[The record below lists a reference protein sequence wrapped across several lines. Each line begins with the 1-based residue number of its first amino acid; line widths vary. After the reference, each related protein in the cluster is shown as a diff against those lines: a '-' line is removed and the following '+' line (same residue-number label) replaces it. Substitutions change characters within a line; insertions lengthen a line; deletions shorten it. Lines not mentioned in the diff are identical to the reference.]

1 MRELLAMIPVGLT
14 PGDIIALNG
23 RQWPVFQFGDDIM
36 MAGEYIKMN
45 VEAFSVVCYEISGKH
60 SHR

>member
-1 MRELLAMIPVGLT
+1 MIPVGLT